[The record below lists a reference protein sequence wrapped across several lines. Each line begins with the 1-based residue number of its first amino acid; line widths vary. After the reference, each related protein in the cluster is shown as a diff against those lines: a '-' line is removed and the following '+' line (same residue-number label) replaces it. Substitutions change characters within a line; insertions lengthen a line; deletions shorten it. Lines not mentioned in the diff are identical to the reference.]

1 MELAAYRKSLGLS
14 QEECARALGI
24 TSKGYISG
32 IESGDRRAS
41 LKLALRI
48 ERWSKGKVRAAKL
61 NPQAAEF
68 SKGRAA

>member
-1 MELAAYRKSLGLS
+1 MDLAAYRKALGLT

-48 ERWSKGKVRAAKL
+48 ERWSRGKVRADSL
-61 NPQAAEF
+61 NPEAAGF
-68 SKGRAA
+68 GKSRAA

>member
-48 ERWSKGKVRAAKL
+48 EHWSKGKVRAANL

-68 SKGRAA
+68 SKVRAA